1 MVKKKNQP
9 KKREYLIAKKTK
21 SQNNQNS
28 LQRKRFNKGLVEMI
42 TP

>member
-1 MVKKKNQP
+1 MVKKRIS
-9 KKREYLIAKKTK
+9 KKKKEYLIAKKTK